1 MLVKEA
7 AEARRLKDLEDWLQ
21 CAWCERWIS
30 LDDNGLDDERA
41 GSMK

>member
-1 MLVKEA
+1 MLAEEA

-21 CAWCERWIS
+21 CAWCERWIRKDDPS
-30 LDDNGLDDERA
+30 LNDERG